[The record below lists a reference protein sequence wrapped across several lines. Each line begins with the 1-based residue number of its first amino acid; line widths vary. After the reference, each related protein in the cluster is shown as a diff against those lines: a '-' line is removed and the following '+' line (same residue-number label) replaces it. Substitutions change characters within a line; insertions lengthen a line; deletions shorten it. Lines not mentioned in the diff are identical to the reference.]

1 MTMNEKKYKRLEYLR
16 HNINYLTIRE
26 RQEYYDL
33 LNELKKAG
41 MITTIIVNMNIPI
54 MNQKAF
60 KKILPLLMV
69 EMLVEE
75 IREKVFQIKKT
86 TEINHQKKKV
96 NLLKKLNLARRKNVT
111 G

>member
-1 MTMNEKKYKRLEYLR
+1 M
-16 HNINYLTIRE
+16 
-26 RQEYYDL
+26 D
-33 LNELKKAG
+33 
-41 MITTIIVNMNIPI
+41 IPT

-86 TEINHQKKKV
+86 IEINHQKKESKSSK
-96 NLLKKLNLARRKNVT
+96 KKLNLARRKKTSLVKNNINNYCCDYCSHDWFLCLWISK
-111 G
+111 GR